1 MSKRGASPPPN
12 GGAIIKR
19 ARSNEPQAN
28 QIAISSSNDERQKGL
43 IRTVK
48 RTSNLDAPIVSL
60 TGAHS
65 VRVATCTFMRLILN
79 EYAVRLKF

>member
-1 MSKRGASPPPN
+1 MSKRGASPPLN
-12 GGAIIKR
+12 GGTLVKR

-43 IRTVK
+43 IRTIK

-65 VRVATCTFMRLILN
+65 VCKIDFN
-79 EYAVRLKF
+79 SG